1 VHLLDAVEDHA
12 ADEAAGRFN
21 PLRATGTPPD
31 GARRLADELVAE
43 VSAALAEAV
52 LVDRALVDVLLGREL
67 RSAVHRVLPEP
78 APEPAAV
85 TVPAQRSGLLALLL
99 AVLLSPAVFI
109 GGSWGG
115 GGWGPRR
122 RRRYGGPRP
131 MYGYPPPGPSYG
143 YRRVGPSC
151 GQLLACNCCA
161 NLACNACCCGNSC
174 ANG

>member
-1 VHLLDAVEDHA
+1 
-12 ADEAAGRFN
+12 
-21 PLRATGTPPD
+21 
-31 GARRLADELVAE
+31 
-43 VSAALAEAV
+43 
-52 LVDRALVDVLLGREL
+52 VLLGHEL
-67 RSAVHRVLPEP
+67 RRAVHRVLPEP
-78 APEPAAV
+78 V
-85 TVPAQRSGLLALLL
+85 VPAVPTQRTGLLALLL

-122 RRRYGGPRP
+122 RRRFGGPT
-131 MYGYPPPGPSYG
+131 YGYPPAGPPQYGYG